1 MEGDDVELVC
11 PSTDLH
17 DVMPHAT
24 TSGFGGN
31 AWRAQSKN
39 LTFVRIQISLA
50 EIHRSVPTYEMERR
64 N

>member
-17 DVMPHAT
+17 AT
-24 TSGFGGN
+24 NSGFGGN

-50 EIHRSVPTYEMERR
+50 EIHRSVPPYEMERR